1 MTTRSKVMYGAANA
15 GCSISAGKTASALIV
30 TGSGIFLGL
39 LIKCDGTNDLTLNV
53 FDAVSAAGT
62 QLIPTDLVFDGTVKA
77 NSLGLLPGIRFV
89 TGLYLEIAVAGGGSC
104 EVQVLYDTDDIKG
117 TA

>member
-1 MTTRSKVMYGAANA
+1 MTTRTKVIYGAGNP
-15 GCSISAGKTASALIV
+15 GCSISTGKTSSALIV

-53 FDAVSAAGT
+53 YDAITATGT
-62 QLIPTDLVFDGTVKA
+62 QLIPTDFVFDGTIKA
-77 NSLGLLPGIRFV
+77 NSLGLAPGIRFA

-104 EVQVLYDTDDIKG
+104 EVQALYDADEIKG

>member
-1 MTTRSKVMYGAANA
+1 MTTRQKVIYGAANA

-53 FDAVSAAGT
+53 FDNTAASGT
-62 QLIPTDLVFDGTVKA
+62 KLVPTDIIFDGAVKINA
-77 NSLGLLPGIRFV
+77 LSFLPGVRFS
-89 TGLYLEIAVAGGGSC
+89 TGLYVEIAVAGGGAC
-104 EVQVLYDTDDIKG
+104 EVMALYDEDDIKG